1 MGSPLVSFHPDV
13 FKVFL
18 NHLHDTYGSAGD
30 SILFQMSK
38 DFSKQGMAL
47 IAQQMNVEEEP
58 DTGRII
64 DAFRDRMRVN
74 GWGEFKVTHA
84 DYDELEFEVTLS
96 DSPFKEMHLKGD
108 SCMHYFYR
116 GALAG
121 FFEYLLEAPMMIKKH
136 KTVKGETIVFYLS
149 KQY

>member
-1 MGSPLVSFHPDV
+1 MVSPLVSFHPDV

-47 IAQQMNVEEEP
+47 IAQQMHMEEEH
-58 DTGRII
+58 DTERVI
-64 DAFRDRMRVN
+64 DAFRDRMHLN
-74 GWGEFKVTHA
+74 GWGEFTVTHA
-84 DYDELEFEVTLS
+84 DYDEIEFEITLS
-96 DSPFKEMHLKGD
+96 DCPFKEIYLKDD

-121 FFEYLLEAPMMIKKH
+121 FFEYLLETPMMIKKH
-136 KTVKGETIVFYLS
+136 KTVKGKTIVFYLS

>member
-1 MGSPLVSFHPDV
+1 MVSPLVSFHPDV

-47 IAQQMNVEEEP
+47 IARQMNVETET
-58 DTGRII
+58 DTGLVI
-64 DAFRDRMRVN
+64 DTFRDRMQMN
-74 GWGEFKVTHA
+74 GWGEFTVTRA
-84 DYDELEFEVTLS
+84 DFDKLEFEVTLS
-96 DSPFKEMHLKGD
+96 DSPFKELYIGDD

-121 FFEYLLEAPMMIKKH
+121 FFEYLLGAPMMIKNH